1 MWWWRSNCVI
11 EIYIKFHGCKILKLV
26 LFDLFIA
33 WLLPLILAEN
43 ECSGPDQAA
52 QANWSFRTSQDSILI
67 SCRWGD
73 QVLNPVE
80 MFKALPSFWVVSKFL
95 NFNMSKHYFAF
106 ETLLIKL
113 LINLR
118 NFRSRKGYTL
128 MSSMNNAL
136 DIFNLAYPLSLC
148 WF

>member
-1 MWWWRSNCVI
+1 MWWWRSNCGMGIFV
-11 EIYIKFHGCKILKLV
+11 KFHGCKNLKLV

-43 ECSGPDQAA
+43 ECSGPDQA
-52 QANWSFRTSQDSILI
+52 NWSFRAAQDSSLI

-73 QVLNPVE
+73 PVLNPVE
-80 MFKALPSFWVVSKFL
+80 MFEALPSFWVVSKFL

-118 NFRSRKGYTL
+118 NFQSRKGYTL
-128 MSSMNNAL
+128 MSLMNNAL
-136 DIFNLAYPLSLC
+136 AILVLACLLSLC